1 MTASGLVVTENLK
14 KFFTLKSGL
23 FARSKGVVRAVD
35 GVNLD
40 IKKGETY
47 GLVGE
52 SGCGKTTLGELILR
66 LRNPTS
72 GSIYFDGQDIV
83 QYSHKQLFPIRRQVQ
98 VIFQDVF
105 SSLNPRL
112 SVGSIIRAPMI
123 VHGIG
128 TKKEQEERVFELLEV
143 VGMHPEAASRYPHEF
158 SGGQRQRIGIARALA
173 LNPKLIICD
182 EPVSA
187 LDVSVQAQVLNLL
200 LDLQQKYHL
209 TYLFISHDLTVVR
222 FISNR
227 IAVMYLGRI
236 VEITDGESLYE
247 KPKHPYTKALIA
259 ASPVPDP
266 IRIQEKRILRGE
278 VPSPV
283 SPPSGCHFHPR
294 CPEVLDI
301 CSAEMPRMRDCEPG
315 WKVRCHLYSD
325 IALSKIR
332 GIG

>member
-1 MTASGLVVTENLK
+1 MNANGLVVTKNLK
-14 KFFTLKSGL
+14 KLFTVKSGL
-23 FARSKGVVRAVD
+23 FTRSKGVVRAVD
-35 GVNLD
+35 GVDLE

-66 LRNPTS
+66 LKNPTS
-72 GSIYFDGQDIV
+72 GSIYFDGKDIV
-83 QYSHKQLFPIRRQVQ
+83 QFSHNQLFPIRRQIQ

-123 VHGIG
+123 VHGMG
-128 TKKEQEERVFELLEV
+128 TKKEQLKRVFELLEV
-143 VGMHPEAASRYPHEF
+143 VGLHPEAATRYPHEF

-173 LNPKLIICD
+173 LNPKLIVCD

-236 VEITDGESLYE
+236 VEIADGKSLYE
-247 KPKHPYTKALIA
+247 NPKHPYTKALIY
-259 ASPVPDP
+259 ASPAPDP
-266 IRIQEKRILRGE
+266 IRIREKRILGGE
-278 VPSPV
+278 VPSPI

-294 CPEVLDI
+294 CPEVQDI
-301 CSAEMPRMRDCEPG
+301 CSAEMPRMRECVLG

-325 IALSKIR
+325 MASFK
-332 GIG
+332 